1 MYLEPV
7 ENGTLEGVYVAFFE
21 FQGGSGGRCKFV
33 TESATSLR
41 SSQWHAFEEL
51 DAEAAENRK
60 GRREL
65 VVGSWLNPLKA
76 ELAQYLIQIT
86 SSD

>member
-51 DAEAAENRK
+51 DAESADETLRSLRTFAI
-60 GRREL
+60 
-65 VVGSWLNPLKA
+65 SASCFPD
-76 ELAQYLIQIT
+76 LA
-86 SSD
+86 